1 MHKLVVF
8 LVVGMLFLCGT
19 RIAAAERPK
28 PERAGPHAVARTE
41 QKVAVVF
48 TVRIIHNGK
57 KPLQDAEIRMRLPVA
72 LPQQNVDVLEIEGR
86 PRRELD
92 RWQAPVVVY
101 RQAELLP
108 GHVLTGRWAAEC
120 RIRELQWNLKGT
132 VPIVAPAKMGLSPLT
147 SLSAEEKALYL
158 RDARKYALKDPAI
171 QAAAREATAGRRDE
185 VAKLEGIHDFVIGH
199 VRYSR
204 DGRWDAAPVVL
215 ASGKGS
221 CSEFTYVFV
230 ALCRAI
236 GIPARYVGGITG
248 RPGKPLYVDLV
259 YHRFAQ
265 AFVEGVGWVDF
276 DPTRDRR
283 TKSHRV
289 YFGRTPGPILL
300 LCVGDGGRG
309 SLTGWDYRSLLL
321 WKGKGEDEDD
331 DSAKAP
337 NYSPTA
343 VVQVGWWLPQ
353 PSAEIRRKVAA
364 FRKSLAETP
373 PGQRHPLI
381 AAALAIGHPYVL
393 PWLDDLLYDPS
404 TRVEAARA
412 FLKIGGKDAFL
423 AVVDNLCR
431 QNDREGDSQIG
442 ELLNA
447 FTGEHFGGDRK
458 KWKKWLN
465 THTPPAA
472 IPGQT
477 SGERRR
483 EMNKRTLMS
492 AEGWADNASAN
503 QPAVI
508 SHSGRIECGN
518 ARLVDRKAA

>member
-1 MHKLVVF
+1 MHKPVVF
-8 LVVGMLFLCGT
+8 LVGGMLLLCGT
-19 RIAAAERPK
+19 CGAAERSK
-28 PERAGPHAVARTE
+28 SDQSSPHAVACTE
-41 QKVAVVF
+41 QEVAVVF

-57 KPLQDAEIRMRLPVA
+57 KPLQDPQIRMRLPVA

-92 RWQAPVVVY
+92 RWRAPVVVD

-108 GHVLTGRWAAEC
+108 DQVLTGRWAAEC
-120 RIRELQWNLKGT
+120 RIRELQWTLKGT
-132 VPIVAPAKMGLSPLT
+132 APIVAPAKMGLPPLT

-158 RDARKYALKDPAI
+158 RDARNFALSDPAI
-171 QAAAREATAGRRDE
+171 KAAAREATAGRRDE

-199 VRYSR
+199 LRYSR
-204 DGRWDAAPVVL
+204 DGRWDAAPAVL
-215 ASGKGS
+215 AAGKGS

-230 ALCRAI
+230 ALCRAV

-283 TKSHRV
+283 TKSHRI

-321 WKGKGEDEDD
+321 WKGSGEDEDD
-331 DSAKAP
+331 NSPKAP
-337 NYSPTA
+337 NYAATT

-353 PSAEIRRKVAA
+353 PSAEGRSKVAA

-373 PGQRHPLI
+373 PGQRRRLI
-381 AAALAIGHPYVL
+381 AEALTIDHPYVL
-393 PWLDDLLYDPS
+393 PWLDDLLYDPT

-431 QNDREGDSQIG
+431 QNDREGDRQIG

-447 FTGEHFGGDRK
+447 FSGEHFGGDRK
-458 KWKKWLN
+458 QWKKWLN
-465 THTPPAA
+465 THTPPAPLPA
-472 IPGQT
+472 AKA
-477 SGERRR
+477 ERLRGGILP
-483 EMNKRTLMS
+483 T
-492 AEGWADNASAN
+492 
-503 QPAVI
+503 
-508 SHSGRIECGN
+508 
-518 ARLVDRKAA
+518 